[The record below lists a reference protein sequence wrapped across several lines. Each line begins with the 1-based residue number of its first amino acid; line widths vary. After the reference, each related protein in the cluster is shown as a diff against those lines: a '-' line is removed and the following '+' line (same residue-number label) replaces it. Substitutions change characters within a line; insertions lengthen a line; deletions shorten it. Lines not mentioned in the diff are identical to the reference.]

1 MINLN
6 ENPEAILEAQV
17 DDKFVLDNFV
27 FCFGK
32 TLAGEDSIIA
42 FSGKF
47 KDDYY
52 LVRDLLIAPEPLD
65 YLYFR
70 RREDRVA
77 SMTKQEILD
86 LLKSGKYSI
95 DGADVESPF
104 YEPIVED
111 FPPALDLDENPEA
124 IFWIKDRSKVLVEG
138 RPFTFCLG
146 YNGQCYLHSNPG
158 GEGIYVRGTESSD
171 ALMEARQLYEIIKS
185 GSYRIDEEF

>member
-27 FCFGK
+27 FRFGK

-52 LVRDLLIAPEPLD
+52 LVRDLSIAPEPLD

-77 SMTKQEILD
+77 SMTKQEILN

-95 DGADVESPF
+95 DGADVKSPV
-104 YEPIVED
+104 YED
-111 FPPALDLDENPEA
+111 FPPALDLDEHPEV

-138 RPFTFCLG
+138 RPFTFCLWQ
-146 YNGQCYLHSNPG
+146 NGQCYLHSNPG
-158 GEGIYVRGTESSD
+158 GEGVYVRGKESSD
-171 ALMEARQLYEIIKS
+171 ALMEVRQLYEIIKS